1 MSEWQGH
8 KLSSS
13 GQLRNS
19 DSLPPLNRPYPG
31 QAVWLLAHGG
41 CHVED
46 HHIDLK
52 AIAPKMHWKLC
63 GNHGWCMSQMANY
76 FVNINRN
83 WILYERR
90 PGHRDI
96 FPPAP
101 SLPPPTSPSKKVK
114 RKPWLSFLSALNI
127 QFWSS
132 SKLLVFSTDG
142 CSIVDVVLLKWDGW
156 EWMVSGRGE
165 VKSTIRRL

>member
-1 MSEWQGH
+1 MLIRSWVSEWQGH

-31 QAVWLLAHGG
+31 QAVWLLPHGG

-52 AIAPKMHWKLC
+52 AIAPKMHWKWC

-76 FVNINRN
+76 FVNIHRN
-83 WILYERR
+83 WIIYERK

-114 RKPWLSFLSALNI
+114 RKPWLSFFI
-127 QFWSS
+127 SS
-132 SKLLVFSTDG
+132 EHPILKRQQVAGVFLRMNVASWTW
-142 CSIVDVVLLKWDGW
+142 C
-156 EWMVSGRGE
+156 
-165 VKSTIRRL
+165 

>member
-31 QAVWLLAHGG
+31 QAVWLLPHGG

-52 AIAPKMHWKLC
+52 AIAPKMHWKWC
-63 GNHGWCMSQMANY
+63 GNRGWCMSQMANY
-76 FVNINRN
+76 FVNIHRN
-83 WILYERR
+83 WILWEKTW
-90 PGHRDI
+90 
-96 FPPAP
+96 
-101 SLPPPTSPSKKVK
+101 TSGY
-114 RKPWLSFLSALNI
+114 F
-127 QFWSS
+127 SS
-132 SKLLVFSTDG
+132 SSFFAASNFTFKESQTKAVALFLISSEHPILKQQQVAGVFLRM
-142 CSIVDVVLLKWDGW
+142 DVALWTWCYKWDGW

-165 VKSTIRRL
+165 VKSTIQRL

>member
-1 MSEWQGH
+1 MLIRSWVSEWQGH

-13 GQLRNS
+13 GQLRSS
-19 DSLPPLNRPYPG
+19 DSLTPLNRPYPG
-31 QAVWLLAHGG
+31 QAVWLLPHGG

-63 GNHGWCMSQMANY
+63 GNHGWCKEKTCHKWQ
-76 FVNINRN
+76 I
-83 WILYERR
+83 ILWTSTETEFYERR

-96 FPPAP
+96 FPRAP

-114 RKPWLSFLSALNI
+114 RKPWLCFLSALNI
-127 QFWSS
+127 QFWSG
-132 SKLLVFSTDG
+132 SKLLVFFYG
-142 CSIVDVVLLKWDGW
+142 
-156 EWMVSGRGE
+156 GRGAKMDGNGSHL
-165 VKSTIRRL
+165 VPCH